1 MENMTQERLQQEID
15 TMKDERTFIMIY
27 GRIDKY
33 SKFPDFW
40 KIDHI
45 LANYYTV
52 SGPDSIIFGEKVK
65 VVKMEDGFVVLHLE
79 DDEGH
84 LLGTYTIKNVY
95 EVNVN
100 RFTNNTAE
108 ASA

>member
-1 MENMTQERLQQEID
+1 MENMTAERLQQEID
-15 TMKDERTFIMIY
+15 NMMKDSSFIMIY
-27 GRIDKY
+27 GRMDKD

-45 LANYYTV
+45 LQRYYTV
-52 SGPDSIIFGEKVK
+52 SGPDSLIFGEKVQ
-65 VVKMEDGFVVLHLE
+65 VEKMQDGLLVLHLE
-79 DDEGH
+79 DEGC

-95 EVNVN
+95 EINVN

>member
-1 MENMTQERLQQEID
+1 MTAEKLQQEID
-15 TMKDERTFIMIY
+15 TMKDKGTFIMIY
-27 GRIDKY
+27 GRINKY

-45 LANYYTV
+45 LNSYYTV
-52 SGPDSIIFGEKVK
+52 SGPDSLIFGEKVK
-65 VVKMEDGFVVLHLE
+65 VEKMEDGHVVLHLE
-79 DDEGH
+79 DDEGR
-84 LLGTYTIKNVY
+84 LLGTYNLKNVY
-95 EVNVN
+95 QINVN

>member
-1 MENMTQERLQQEID
+1 MEKMTAERLQQKID

-45 LANYYTV
+45 LTNYYTV

-65 VVKMEDGFVVLHLE
+65 IVKMEDGFVVLHLE

-84 LLGTYTIKNVY
+84 LLGTCTIKNVY
-95 EVNVN
+95 EVNIN